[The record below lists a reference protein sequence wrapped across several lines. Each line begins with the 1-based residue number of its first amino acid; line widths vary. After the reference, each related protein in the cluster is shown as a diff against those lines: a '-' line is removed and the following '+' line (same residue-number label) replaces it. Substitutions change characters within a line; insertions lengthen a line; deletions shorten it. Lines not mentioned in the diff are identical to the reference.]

1 MSLTPLPSPWQ
12 RRGDNR
18 YALELGL
25 LTLQLT
31 YRSATEWWAD
41 LRTSGP
47 TTSLPTCTT
56 QAAACRALLAAARDR
71 LQADLLTVLPLLD
84 DAVV

>member
-1 MSLTPLPSPWQ
+1 MSLMPMASPWQ

-25 LTLQLT
+25 MTLQLT
-31 YRSATEWWAD
+31 YRSDTEWWAD
-41 LRTSGP
+41 IRTSGP

-56 QAAACRALLAAARDR
+56 QAAAAQTLLAAARDR
-71 LQADLLTVLPLLD
+71 LQADLLTVLLLLD